1 MGHFEQKCRSLIFTY
16 KPEDVLSALLRST
29 LHATVYSGAH
39 STTVVS
45 HQIRELKD
53 SPVRVVVN
61 AHYVIERE
69 FIRRGFKRLSRF

>member
-1 MGHFEQKCRSLIFTY
+1 MGGSTMNKNVRLFDLHAHPILMMFYLPY
-16 KPEDVLSALLRST
+16 LRST

-39 STTVVS
+39 FNPLS
-45 HQIRELKD
+45 IRTRYANLKD

-69 FIRRGFKRLSRF
+69 FIRRGF